1 MTTAEHFHSAVT
13 SGPTVREV
21 SIAGVPWPVYKLVA
35 LAVGFL
41 VLAVVGLITM
51 SAGTAVLSG
60 TAAAT
65 AIWVTAGHLRLL
77 R

>member
-1 MTTAEHFHSAVT
+1 MTTAEDFHSAVA
-13 SGPTVREV
+13 SRPTAREV

-51 SAGTAVLSG
+51 TTGPAVLG
-60 TAAAT
+60 GAAAAA
-65 AIWVTAGHLRLL
+65 AIWVTAGHRHPS